1 VRAGSIGVALWLVL
15 VGAADVAGVIGLW
28 RFFVHSEHGQVID
41 TIALTGNSI
50 GQRRVGIITDTVLN
64 TMSVVSIAAAIA
76 AVVFIAL
83 LRGRIALALVSL
95 LFIAGANLTTQ
106 VLKAGLYRPM
116 FGVDKVR
123 DQVGNSFPS
132 GHTTA
137 AAAVAVALV
146 FVLPARVR
154 GVGAVLGAAFA
165 GLVGVATLS
174 AGWHRPSDAVA
185 AMLVVGGWACAAALV
200 MLLIRRSDVA
210 ADREGGHWGAVV
222 FLALAGI
229 GLLVVALL
237 ALRWTNEVLQV
248 PPDELSRRRLFAAYA
263 GGMAGIAGTACLM
276 TAVVTATVHVV
287 VPRSAP
293 VAATS
298 RPDEYPGRTSDRGH

>member
-1 VRAGSIGVALWLVL
+1 M
-15 VGAADVAGVIGLW
+15 
-28 RFFVHSEHGQVID
+28 ID

-83 LRGRIALALVSL
+83 LRGRVGLALVAL
-95 LFIAGANLTTQ
+95 LLIAGANLTTQ

-116 FGVDKVR
+116 YGV

-146 FVLPARVR
+146 FVLPSRVR
-154 GVGAVLGAAFA
+154 GIGAVLGAAFA

-174 AGWHRPSDAVA
+174 AGGHRPSDAIA
-185 AMLVVGGWACAAALV
+185 AMLVVGGWACAAGLV
-200 MLLIRRSDVA
+200 LLVLRRHA
-210 ADREGGHWGAVV
+210 ADEADGGHWLAVA
-222 FLALAGI
+222 FLTLVGI
-229 GLLVVALL
+229 ALLVVAVV
-237 ALRWTNEVLQV
+237 ALRWTNQVLQI

-263 GGMAGIAGTACLM
+263 GGMAGIAGTACLVM
-276 TAVVTATVHVV
+276 AIVTATVHRV
-287 VPRSAP
+287 VPRAAPRNRSAEL
-293 VAATS
+293 AEAS
-298 RPDEYPGRTSDRGH
+298 YRQ

>member
-1 VRAGSIGVALWLVL
+1 MKVGVALWLVL
-15 VGAADVAGVIGLW
+15 VGMAEVVAVVALW
-28 RFFVHSEHGQVID
+28 RFFVRTERGQEID

-83 LRGRIALALVSL
+83 LRGRIGLALVSL
-95 LFIAGANLTTQ
+95 LFIAGANVTTQ

-116 FGVDKVR
+116 YGVDKIR

-146 FVLPARVR
+146 FVLPSRVR
-154 GVGAVLGAAFA
+154 GIGAVLGAAFA

-185 AMLVVGGWACAAALV
+185 AMLVVGGWACLAGLV
-200 MLLIRRSDVA
+200 LLFLRRPD
-210 ADREGGHWGAVV
+210 ADAREGGHWAAVA
-222 FLALAGI
+222 FLALVGI
-229 GLLVVALL
+229 ALLVIAAL
-237 ALRWTNEVLQV
+237 AMRWTNEVLQI

-276 TAVVTATVHVV
+276 IAAMTSTIHTI
-287 VPRSAP
+287 VPRVRVEQRDAQP
-293 VAATS
+293 A
-298 RPDEYPGRTSDRGH
+298 

>member
-1 VRAGSIGVALWLVL
+1 MSTATVLGMKLGVAVWLVL
-15 VGAADVAGVIGLW
+15 VGAAEVVGVIALW
-28 RFFVHSEHGQVID
+28 RFFVRSEHGQVID

-83 LRGRIALALVSL
+83 LRGRVGLALVAL

-106 VLKAGLYRPM
+106 LLKAGLYRPIY
-116 FGVDKVR
+116 GVDKVR
-123 DQVGNSFPS
+123 DQAGNSFPS

-154 GVGAVLGAAFA
+154 GIGAVLGAAFA

-185 AMLVVGGWACAAALV
+185 AMLVVGGWACLAGLV
-200 MLLIRRSDVA
+200 LLLLRRSDA
-210 ADREGGHWGAVV
+210 NEREGGHWGAVV
-222 FLALAGI
+222 FLALVGVA
-229 GLLVVALL
+229 LLVIAAL
-237 ALRWTNEVLQV
+237 ALRWTNQVLQI
-248 PPDELSRRRLFAAYA
+248 PPEELSRRRLFAAYA

-276 TAVVTATVHVV
+276 LAVVTSTIHAV
-287 VPRSAP
+287 VPRVRKEERDGPAIER
-293 VAATS
+293 A
-298 RPDEYPGRTSDRGH
+298 

>member
-1 VRAGSIGVALWLVL
+1 MKLGVAVWLLL
-15 VGAADVAGVIGLW
+15 VGAAEVVGVIALW
-28 RFFVHSEHGQVID
+28 HFFVRTEHGQEID

-83 LRGRIALALVSL
+83 LRGRVGLALVAL

-116 FGVDKVR
+116 YGVDKLR
-123 DQVGNSFPS
+123 DQAGNSFPS

-154 GVGAVLGAAFA
+154 GIGTVLGAAFA

-185 AMLVVGGWACAAALV
+185 AMLIVGGWACLAGLV
-200 MLLIRRSDVA
+200 LLFLRRPE
-210 ADREGGHWGAVV
+210 ADGPEGGHWGAVV
-222 FLALAGI
+222 FLALVGVA
-229 GLLVVALL
+229 LLVVAAL
-237 ALRWTNEVLQV
+237 ALRWTDQVLQI
-248 PPDELSRRRLFAAYA
+248 PPEELSRRRLFAAYA
-263 GGMAGIAGTACLM
+263 GGMAGIAGTACLII
-276 TAVVTATVHVV
+276 AVVTATIHVI
-287 VPRSAP
+287 VPRAP
-293 VAATS
+293 AAPAAT
-298 RPDEYPGRTSDRGH
+298 

>member
-1 VRAGSIGVALWLVL
+1 MSTATVLGMKLGVAVWLVL
-15 VGAADVAGVIGLW
+15 VGAAEVVGVIALW
-28 RFFVHSEHGQVID
+28 RFFVRSEHGQVID

-83 LRGRIALALVSL
+83 LRGRVGLALVAL

-106 VLKAGLYRPM
+106 LLKAGLYRPIY
-116 FGVDKVR
+116 GVDKVR
-123 DQVGNSFPS
+123 DQAGNSFPS

-154 GVGAVLGAAFA
+154 GIGAVLGAAFA

-185 AMLVVGGWACAAALV
+185 AMLVVGGWACLAGLV
-200 MLLIRRSDVA
+200 LLLLRRSDA
-210 ADREGGHWGAVV
+210 NEREGGHWGAVV
-222 FLALAGI
+222 FLALVGVA
-229 GLLVVALL
+229 LLVIAAL
-237 ALRWTNEVLQV
+237 ALRWTNQVLQI
-248 PPDELSRRRLFAAYA
+248 PPEELSRRRLFAAYA

-276 TAVVTATVHVV
+276 LAVVTSTIHAV
-287 VPRSAP
+287 VPRI
-293 VAATS
+293 
-298 RPDEYPGRTSDRGH
+298 RNEQRDGHALERA

>member
-1 VRAGSIGVALWLVL
+1 MWLVL
-15 VGAADVAGVIGLW
+15 VGAADVVGVIGLW
-28 RFFVHSEHGQVID
+28 GFFVRSEHGQVID

-83 LRGRIALALVSL
+83 LRGRVGLALVSL

-116 FGVDKVR
+116 YGVDKVR

-146 FVLPARVR
+146 FVLPSRVR

-174 AGWHRPSDAVA
+174 AGWHRPSDAIA
-185 AMLVVGGWACAAALV
+185 AMLVVGGWACAAGLV
-200 MLLIRRSDVA
+200 LLVLRRRA
-210 ADREGGHWGAVV
+210 ADQADGGHW
-222 FLALAGI
+222 
-229 GLLVVALL
+229 LVVSFLTLVGIALFVVAAL
-237 ALRWTNEVLQV
+237 ALRWTNQVLQI

-276 TAVVTATVHVV
+276 MAIVTATVHRV
-287 VPRSAP
+287 VPR
-293 VAATS
+293 AAA
-298 RPDEYPGRTSDRGH
+298 RDRGAELAEASYQR

>member
-1 VRAGSIGVALWLVL
+1 VKIGVALWLVL
-15 VGAADVAGVIGLW
+15 AGAADVVGVVALW
-28 RFFVHSEHGQVID
+28 RFFIRTAHGQEID

-50 GQRRVGIITDTVLN
+50 GQQRVSIITDTVLN

-83 LRGRIALALVSL
+83 LRGRVGLALVAL
-95 LFIAGANLTTQ
+95 LFIAGANVTTQ
-106 VLKAGLYRPM
+106 VLKVGLYRPIY
-116 FGVDKVR
+116 GVDKVR
-123 DQVGNSFPS
+123 DHVGNSFPS

-154 GVGAVLGAAFA
+154 GIGAVLGAAFA

-185 AMLVVGGWACAAALV
+185 AMLVVGGWAGLAGLV
-200 MLLIRRSDVA
+200 LLLLRRPDV
-210 ADREGGHWGAVV
+210 DEREGGHWGAVV
-222 FLALAGI
+222 FLALVGVA
-229 GLLVVALL
+229 LLVVSAF
-237 ALRWTNEVLQV
+237 ALRWTNQVLQI

-263 GGMAGIAGTACLM
+263 GGMAAIAGTACLM
-276 TAVVTATVHVV
+276 IATVTSTIHVI
-287 VPRSAP
+287 VPRVRQEQRDAH
-293 VAATS
+293 AIQRA
-298 RPDEYPGRTSDRGH
+298 EG

>member
-1 VRAGSIGVALWLVL
+1 MKLGVAVWLVL
-15 VGAADVAGVIGLW
+15 VGAAEVVGVIALW
-28 RFFVHSEHGQVID
+28 RFFVRSEHGQVID

-83 LRGRIALALVSL
+83 LRGRIGLALVSL

-106 VLKAGLYRPM
+106 VLKAGLYRPVL
-116 FGVDKVR
+116 GVDTIR
-123 DQVGNSFPS
+123 DQAGNSFPS

-154 GVGAVLGAAFA
+154 GIGAVLGAAFA

-185 AMLVVGGWACAAALV
+185 AMLVVGGWACLAGLV
-200 MLLIRRSDVA
+200 LLFLRRPD
-210 ADREGGHWGAVV
+210 ADAREGGHWGAVV
-222 FLALAGI
+222 FLALVGI
-229 GLLVVALL
+229 ALL
-237 ALRWTNEVLQV
+237 GVAALAMRWTNQVLQI
-248 PPDELSRRRLFAAYA
+248 PPEELSRRRLFAAYA
-263 GGMAGIAGTACLM
+263 GGMAGIAGTACLVI
-276 TAVVTATVHVV
+276 AIVTSTIHAV
-287 VPRSAP
+287 VPRVRVEQRDGHP
-293 VAATS
+293 VERAQ
-298 RPDEYPGRTSDRGH
+298 G

>member
-1 VRAGSIGVALWLVL
+1 VWLLL
-15 VGAADVAGVIGLW
+15 VGAAEVVGVLALW
-28 RFFVHSEHGQVID
+28 RFFVRSEHGQVID

-64 TMSVVSIAAAIA
+64 TMSVISIAAAIA

-83 LRGRIALALVSL
+83 LRGRVGLALVSL

-106 VLKAGLYRPM
+106 VLKAGLYRPVY
-116 FGVDKVR
+116 GVDKLR
-123 DQVGNSFPS
+123 DQAGNSFPS

-174 AGWHRPSDAVA
+174 AGWHRPSDAIA
-185 AMLVVGGWACAAALV
+185 AMLVVGGWAGLAGLV
-200 MLLIRRSDVA
+200 LLLLRRTDV
-210 ADREGGHWGAVV
+210 DEREGGHWGAVV
-222 FLALAGI
+222 FLAVAGI
-229 GLLVVALL
+229 ALLAVAAL
-237 ALRWTNEVLQV
+237 ALRWTNQVLQI

-276 TAVVTATVHVV
+276 LAVVTSTIHAV
-287 VPRSAP
+287 VPRI
-293 VAATS
+293 
-298 RPDEYPGRTSDRGH
+298 RDEQRDGQALERA

>member
-1 VRAGSIGVALWLVL
+1 MKVGVALWLVL
-15 VGAADVAGVIGLW
+15 VGAADAVGVVALW
-28 RFFVHSEHGQVID
+28 RFFVRTERGQEID

-83 LRGRIALALVSL
+83 LRGRIGLALVSL

-106 VLKAGLYRPM
+106 VLKAGLYRPIY
-116 FGVDKVR
+116 GVDEAR
-123 DQVGNSFPS
+123 DQAGNSFPS

-154 GVGAVLGAAFA
+154 GIGAVLGAAFA

-185 AMLVVGGWACAAALV
+185 AMLVVGGWACLAGLV
-200 MLLIRRSDVA
+200 LLFLRRPDA
-210 ADREGGHWGAVV
+210 DDREGGHWGAVV

-229 GLLVVALL
+229 ALLVVAVV
-237 ALRWTNEVLQV
+237 ALRWTDDVLQI
-248 PPDELSRRRLFAAYA
+248 PPEELSRRRLFAAYA
-263 GGMAGIAGTACLM
+263 GGMAGIAGSACVM
-276 TAVVTATVHVV
+276 IAVVTSTIHAV
-287 VPRSAP
+287 VPRVRVEQRDVQPA
-293 VAATS
+293 
-298 RPDEYPGRTSDRGH
+298 

>member
-1 VRAGSIGVALWLVL
+1 MRFGVAVWLLL
-15 VGAADVAGVIGLW
+15 VGAAEVVGVLALW
-28 RFFVHSEHGQVID
+28 RFFVRSEHGQVID

-64 TMSVVSIAAAIA
+64 TMSVISIAAAIA

-83 LRGRIALALVSL
+83 LRGRVGLALVSL

-106 VLKAGLYRPM
+106 VLKAGLYRPIY
-116 FGVDKVR
+116 GVDKLR
-123 DQVGNSFPS
+123 DQAGNSFPS

-174 AGWHRPSDAVA
+174 AGWHRPSDAIA
-185 AMLVVGGWACAAALV
+185 AMLIVGGWAGLAGLV
-200 MLLIRRSDVA
+200 LLLLRRTDV
-210 ADREGGHWGAVV
+210 DEREGGHWGAVV
-222 FLALAGI
+222 FLAVAGI
-229 GLLVVALL
+229 ALLAVAAL
-237 ALRWTNEVLQV
+237 ALRWTNQVLQI

-276 TAVVTATVHVV
+276 LAVVTSTIHAV
-287 VPRSAP
+287 VPRI
-293 VAATS
+293 
-298 RPDEYPGRTSDRGH
+298 RDEQRDGQALERA

>member
-1 VRAGSIGVALWLVL
+1 MRLGVAVWLLL
-15 VGAADVAGVIGLW
+15 VGAADVVGVIALW

-83 LRGRIALALVSL
+83 LRGRVGLALVAL

-106 VLKAGLYRPM
+106 LLKAGLYRPVY
-116 FGVDKVR
+116 GVDKLR
-123 DQVGNSFPS
+123 DQAGNSFPS

-154 GVGAVLGAAFA
+154 GLGAVLGAAFA

-185 AMLVVGGWACAAALV
+185 AMLVVGGWAGLAGLV
-200 MLLIRRSDVA
+200 LLLLRRPEPDG
-210 ADREGGHWGAVV
+210 REGGHWGAVV
-222 FLALAGI
+222 FLALVGI
-229 GLLVVALL
+229 ALLVIAAL
-237 ALRWTNEVLQV
+237 AMRWTNQVLQI
-248 PPDELSRRRLFAAYA
+248 PPEELSRRRLFIAYA

-276 TAVVTATVHVV
+276 LAMVTSTIHAV
-287 VPRSAP
+287 VPRVGQEQRDGQA
-293 VAATS
+293 VERAQ
-298 RPDEYPGRTSDRGH
+298 R

>member
-1 VRAGSIGVALWLVL
+1 MRFGVAVWLLL
-15 VGAADVAGVIGLW
+15 VGAAEVVGVLALW
-28 RFFVHSEHGQVID
+28 RFFVRSEHGQVID

-64 TMSVVSIAAAIA
+64 TMSVISIAAAIA

-83 LRGRIALALVSL
+83 LRGRVGLALVSL

-106 VLKAGLYRPM
+106 VLKAGLYRPVY
-116 FGVDKVR
+116 GVDKLR
-123 DQVGNSFPS
+123 DQAGNSFPS

-174 AGWHRPSDAVA
+174 AGWHRPSDAIA
-185 AMLVVGGWACAAALV
+185 AMLIVGGWAGLAGLV
-200 MLLIRRSDVA
+200 LLLLRRTDV
-210 ADREGGHWGAVV
+210 DEREGGHWGAVV
-222 FLALAGI
+222 FLAVAGI
-229 GLLVVALL
+229 ALLAVAAL
-237 ALRWTNEVLQV
+237 ALRWTNQVLQI

-276 TAVVTATVHVV
+276 LAVVTSTIHAV
-287 VPRSAP
+287 VPRI
-293 VAATS
+293 
-298 RPDEYPGRTSDRGH
+298 RDEQRDGQALERA

>member
-1 VRAGSIGVALWLVL
+1 
-15 VGAADVAGVIGLW
+15 VIALW
-28 RFFVHSEHGQVID
+28 RFFVRSEHGQVID

-83 LRGRIALALVSL
+83 LRGRVALALVAL

-106 VLKAGLYRPM
+106 LLKAGLYRPM
-116 FGVDKVR
+116 YGVDKIR

-154 GVGAVLGAAFA
+154 GIGAVLGAAFA

-185 AMLVVGGWACAAALV
+185 AMLVVGGWAGLAGLV
-200 MLLIRRSDVA
+200 LLLLRRSDTSDPESA
-210 ADREGGHWGAVV
+210 HWGSVV
-222 FLALAGI
+222 FLAVVGI
-229 GLLVVALL
+229 GLLVVAAF
-237 ALRWTNEVLQV
+237 ALRWTNEVLQI

-263 GGMAGIAGTACLM
+263 GGMAGIAGTASLM
-276 TAVVTATVHVV
+276 MAVVTATVHVV
-287 VPRSAP
+287 VPRSTPALATTAP
-293 VAATS
+293 Q
-298 RPDEYPGRTSDRGH
+298 

>member
-1 VRAGSIGVALWLVL
+1 MWLVL
-15 VGAADVAGVIGLW
+15 VGAADVVGVIGLW
-28 RFFVHSEHGQVID
+28 RFFVRSEHGQVLD

-83 LRGRIALALVSL
+83 LRGRVGLALVAL
-95 LFIAGANLTTQ
+95 LLIAGANLTTQ

-116 FGVDKVR
+116 YGVDKVR

-146 FVLPARVR
+146 FVLPSRVR

-174 AGWHRPSDAVA
+174 AGWHRPSDAIA
-185 AMLVVGGWACAAALV
+185 AMLVVGGWACAAGLV
-200 MLLIRRSDVA
+200 LLVLRRHA
-210 ADREGGHWGAVV
+210 ADEADGGHWLAVA
-222 FLALAGI
+222 FLTLVGI
-229 GLLVVALL
+229 ALLVVAVV
-237 ALRWTNEVLQV
+237 ALRWTNQVLQI

-263 GGMAGIAGTACLM
+263 GGMAGIAGTACLVM
-276 TAVVTATVHVV
+276 AIVTATVHRV
-287 VPRSAP
+287 VPRAAPRNRSAEL
-293 VAATS
+293 AEAS
-298 RPDEYPGRTSDRGH
+298 YRQ

>member
-1 VRAGSIGVALWLVL
+1 VWLVL
-15 VGAADVAGVIGLW
+15 VGAVEVVTVIALW
-28 RFFVHSEHGQVID
+28 RFFVHSEQGQVID

-83 LRGRIALALVSL
+83 LRGRVALALVAL

-116 FGVDKVR
+116 YGVDKVR

-154 GVGAVLGAAFA
+154 GIGAVLGAAFA

-185 AMLVVGGWACAAALV
+185 AMLVVGGWACAAGLV
-200 MLLIRRSDVA
+200 LLLLRRSDPSDPESA
-210 ADREGGHWGAVV
+210 HWGSVV
-222 FLALAGI
+222 FLALVGI
-229 GLLVVALL
+229 GLLVVAAL
-237 ALRWTNEVLQV
+237 ALRWTNQVLQI

-263 GGMAGIAGTACLM
+263 GGMAGIAGTASLM
-276 TAVVTATVHVV
+276 MAVVTATIHVV
-287 VPRSAP
+287 VRRSTPASATTAP
-293 VAATS
+293 Q
-298 RPDEYPGRTSDRGH
+298 